1 MAEIEAKTAQF
12 RERFEALRG
21 AIGKVIVGQNEVVE
35 NLLVA
40 IFAGG
45 HVLLEGL
52 PGLGKTQLV
61 KTTAAALDLRFS
73 RIQCT
78 PDLMPAD
85 ILGTTLLSEDPN
97 GRRSFEFQRG
107 PIFGNIVLVDE
118 INRATPKT
126 QSALLQ
132 AMQEGAVS
140 VGNNTHTLEQPF
152 FVLATQNPIELE
164 GTYPLPE
171 AQLDRFLFKLLV
183 PPNSVDALV
192 GILERTAVGVA
203 PAITGVLKGADILEG
218 RKLALNVPAA
228 TSILRYAASIIVATD
243 PANPAA
249 PQQVKSYVKYGAS
262 PRGAQALIVAA
273 KVRALIAGRFHVSAD
288 DIRKSLVPAL
298 RHRLIL
304 NFEGEAAGINS
315 DAVLADVLRTLP
327 EPA

>member
-1 MAEIEAKTAQF
+1 MAEIEAQAAQF
-12 RERFEALRG
+12 RERFEALRA
-21 AIGKVIVGQNEVVE
+21 AIGKVIVAQNDVVE
-35 NLLVA
+35 NVLVA

-85 ILGTTLLSEDPN
+85 ILGTTLLSEDAS

-192 GILERTAVGVA
+192 GILERTTAGTA
-203 PAITGVLKGADILEG
+203 PALASVLKGADVVAG
-218 RKLALNVPAA
+218 RALALNVPAA

-273 KVRALIAGRFHVSAD
+273 KVRALIGGRFHVSAD
-288 DIRKSLVPAL
+288 DIRKTLVPAL

-315 DAVLADVLRTLP
+315 DAILADVLRTLP

>member
-1 MAEIEAKTAQF
+1 MAEIEAKAAQF
-12 RERFEALRG
+12 RERFEALRT
-21 AIGKVIVGQNEVVE
+21 AIGKVIVAQNDVVE
-35 NLLVA
+35 NVLIA

-61 KTTAAALDLRFS
+61 KTTASALDLRFS

-85 ILGTTLLSEDPN
+85 ILGTTLLSEDAN

-140 VGNNTHTLEQPF
+140 VGNTTHPLEQPF

-183 PPNSVDALV
+183 PPNSIDALV
-192 GILERTAVGVA
+192 GILERTTGGAT
-203 PAITGVLKGADILEG
+203 PTISGVLNGADVQNC
-218 RKLALNVPAA
+218 RKLALDVPAA
-228 TSILRYAASIIVATD
+228 PSILRYAASIIVATD
-243 PANPAA
+243 PANAAA
-249 PQQVKSYVKYGAS
+249 PQQVRSYVKYGAS

-273 KVRALIAGRFHVSAD
+273 KVRALVAGRFHVSAD
-288 DIRKSLVPAL
+288 DIRKALIPAL

-315 DAVLADVLRTLP
+315 DAVLQDLLKSLP